1 MLSGTH
7 KGQRRKTAR
16 RAYMPKKTTRR
27 RTRRKKGMLS
37 ELFNARVSEAAA
49 KQVFSGAVGGAGAM
63 LLEKVL
69 SDNLT
74 ESQKGAYQIAA
85 GFLTAAI
92 FKKGYAGAGMSAIG
106 ISKLIDD
113 NDLLGEM
120 MSNNH
125 YSNVDMS
132 QPLFL
137 DENHYLA
144 DDMFLSDMHTP
155 SAYDVGYF
163 PSGFGG
169 M

>member
-1 MLSGTH
+1 MARMLSGTH

-16 RAYMPKKTTRR
+16 RAYMPKRRTRR
-27 RTRRKKGMLS
+27 RTRKKGMLS
-37 ELFNARVSEAAA
+37 ELFNARVS
-49 KQVFSGAVGGAGAM
+49 GAGAM

-144 DDMFLSDMHTP
+144 DDMLADMHTP